1 MKRIF
6 LTLALAIAVT
16 CSFAQDPV
24 KVPTYKNRFGEWSAL
39 KGHYVFKDYNFADIT
54 FSFYDEY
61 ISVND
66 VPHSIYRITE
76 YLEPTDIDGVKV
88 TKVKC
93 LDEQNRIC
101 LVFLSSS
108 SYSSDC
114 FIRIYYNEF
123 SLQYMINYK

>member
-1 MKRIF
+1 MKRII
-6 LTLALAIAVT
+6 LTLAFAVST
-16 CSFAQDPV
+16 IYTFAQDPV
-24 KVPTYKNRFGEWSAL
+24 KVTTYKNKYGAWSEAR
-39 KGHYVFKDYNFADIT
+39 GHYVFEDYNFANIT
-54 FSFYDEY
+54 FSFYDGY
-61 ISVND
+61 ITSND
-66 VPHSIYRITE
+66 ENHSIYRIKE

-101 LVFLSSS
+101 LLYLSSS

-123 SLQYMINYK
+123 SLQYMVKYK

>member
-1 MKRIF
+1 MKRII
-6 LTLALAIAVT
+6 LMLAFVIST
-16 CSFAQDPV
+16 ICTFAQDPV
-24 KVPTYKNRFGEWSAL
+24 KVNTYKNRYGAWSTER
-39 KGHYVFKDYNFADIT
+39 GHYVFEDYNYTTIT

-66 VPHSIYRITE
+66 MPHSIYRITE
-76 YLEPTDIDGVKV
+76 YLAPTDIAGVKV

-101 LVFLSSS
+101 LIFLSSS
-108 SYSSDC
+108 SDLTDC

-123 SLQYMINYK
+123 SLQYMINFK